1 MARVWARRF
10 LNQAALCDIQVMI
23 YKRGG
28 KLAGGEFHGQ
38 GTTITQ
44 AGKKKIAALH
54 HFERGGVAI
63 KIFWG
68 LRSGFSQLAE
78 FRLRDGGEK
87 YDVARH
93 HLISAV
99 NDLWRHGGFGPV
111 RQPYEQASP
120 LLIAQ

>member
-1 MARVWARRF
+1 MARVWAHWL
-10 LNQAALCDIQVMI
+10 LNQAALFDIQVMI
-23 YKRGG
+23 YQRGG

-87 YDVARH
+87 YEGSPH
-93 HLISAV
+93 HRTSAV
-99 NDLWRHGGFGPV
+99 H
-111 RQPYEQASP
+111 A
-120 LLIAQ
+120 